1 MPHNR
6 ELLIDKKTLLLS
18 NSLFQ
23 YKLDG
28 FKLGISFS
36 DSLFRYKL
44 DGFKLGL
51 SFSDQVHD
59 IIKKHEERR
68 PFHLNVIEAVCHG
81 NFRETGHSLVLAD
94 MLKHPDIRSSFLE
107 RFLNLKYDALE
118 VTAERARIDVA
129 LKGDGIFVIIE
140 NKVNAADEQK
150 SQVYRYVHEIG
161 IDKYGYKLSEIY
173 VIYLNPETH
182 DNPSEY
188 SLCDENKENNVFEAL
203 GEEHCKVLSY
213 KHDIIGW
220 LRGISI
226 PDEPHIESALDQYLD
241 FLENK
246 FHTTLLDTEMNK
258 DIREFLLKELQIESK
273 PLEEQ
278 ISALGSQYEKTAE
291 LLSSID
297 SLKIELRKELSHDMI
312 EEWQKRIETEK
323 LPGIQLN
330 KEEHSFGIQL
340 KNKVRLGI
348 WDGFD
353 STNLLPYWG
362 FQYKQ
367 DNKENI
373 QEVYGQIDELL
384 EKAGM
389 EIESPS
395 TDRSTVWIAW
405 KTIEKGKDGV
415 ECFISLFKAAEE
427 MNLIED

>member
-36 DSLFRYKL
+36 D
-44 DGFKLGL
+44 
-51 SFSDQVHD
+51 QVNG
-59 IIKKHEERR
+59 IIKKHEARR

-81 NFRETGHSLVLAD
+81 AFRETGHSLLLAD
-94 MLKHPDIRSSFLE
+94 MLKHPDVQSSFLE

-140 NKVNAADEQK
+140 NKVNAADEEE

-173 VIYLNPETH
+173 VIYLNPRTH
-182 DNPSEY
+182 DYPSEY
-188 SLCDENKENNVFEAL
+188 SLCDENKENNVFGAL
-203 GEEHCKVLSY
+203 GEEHYKVLSY
-213 KHDIIGW
+213 KHDIIDW

-226 PDEPHIESALDQYLD
+226 PNEPHIESALDQYLD

-258 DIREFLLKELQIESK
+258 DIRKFLLKELQIESK
-273 PLEEQ
+273 PLDKQ
-278 ISALGSQYEKTAE
+278 ISKLDSQYEKTKE
-291 LLSSID
+291 LLNSID
-297 SLKIELRKELSHDMI
+297 SLKTELRKELSHDMI
-312 EEWQKRIETEK
+312 EEWQKRLENGK
-323 LPGIQLN
+323 LPGIQLE
-330 KEEHSFGIQL
+330 KKEHSFGIPL
-340 KNKVRLGI
+340 KNGVWLGI
-348 WDGFD
+348 WDGSD
-353 STNLLPYWG
+353 TTSLLPYWG

-373 QEVYGQIDELL
+373 QEVYGQIDRLL
-384 EKAGM
+384 EKARM

>member
-23 YKLDG
+23 YKLDD

-36 DSLFRYKL
+36 DGLFRYKL

-59 IIKKHEERR
+59 IIKKHEECR

-150 SQVYRYVHEIG
+150 NQVYRYVHEIG

-213 KHDIIGW
+213 KYDIIGW

-258 DIREFLLKELQIESK
+258 DIREFLLKELKIESM
-273 PLEEQ
+273 PLDKQ
-278 ISALGSQYEKTAE
+278 ISKLDSQYEKTKE

-323 LPGIQLN
+323 LSGIQLE
-330 KEEHSFGIQL
+330 KRSIRLVYRSKMEFG
-340 KNKVRLGI
+340 
-348 WDGFD
+348 
-353 STNLLPYWG
+353 
-362 FQYKQ
+362 
-367 DNKENI
+367 
-373 QEVYGQIDELL
+373 
-384 EKAGM
+384 
-389 EIESPS
+389 
-395 TDRSTVWIAW
+395 
-405 KTIEKGKDGV
+405 
-415 ECFISLFKAAEE
+415 
-427 MNLIED
+427 

>member
-6 ELLIDKKTLLLS
+6 ELLIDKKILLLS

-23 YKLDG
+23 
-28 FKLGISFS
+28 
-36 DSLFRYKL
+36 YKL

-81 NFRETGHSLVLAD
+81 AFRETGHSLVLAD

-118 VTAERARIDVA
+118 VTAERDRVDVA
-129 LKGDGIFVIIE
+129 LKGNGIFVIIE
-140 NKVNAADEQK
+140 NKVNAADERE

-173 VIYLNPETH
+173 VIYLNPETR
-182 DNPSEY
+182 DYPSEY

-203 GEEHCKVLSY
+203 GEEHYKVLSY
-213 KHDIIGW
+213 KHDIIDW

-226 PDEPHIESALDQYLD
+226 PNEPHIESALDQYLD

-258 DIREFLLKELQIESK
+258 DIREFLLKELQIGSM

-278 ISALGSQYEKTAE
+278 ISALDSQYKKTAE

-297 SLKIELRKELSHDMI
+297 SLKTELRKELSHDII

-323 LPGIQLN
+323 LPGIQLE
-330 KEEHSFGIQL
+330 KKEHSFGIPL
-340 KNKVRLGI
+340 KNGVWLGI
-348 WDGFD
+348 WDGSD
-353 STNLLPYWG
+353 STALLPYWG
-362 FQYKQ
+362 FQYEQ

-373 QEVYGQIDELL
+373 QEVYEQIDRLL
-384 EKAGM
+384 EKARMG
-389 EIESPS
+389 IESPS

-415 ECFISLFKAAEE
+415 ECFISLFKVAKE
-427 MNLIED
+427 MNLLEG

>member
-23 YKLDG
+23 YK
-28 FKLGISFS
+28 
-36 DSLFRYKL
+36 
-44 DGFKLGL
+44 
-51 SFSDQVHD
+51 
-59 IIKKHEERR
+59 
-68 PFHLNVIEAVCHG
+68 LNVIEAVCHG

-94 MLKHPDIRSSFLE
+94 MLKHHAIQSSFLE

-118 VTAERARIDVA
+118 VTAERDRVDVA
-129 LKGDGIFVIIE
+129 LKGNGIFVIIE
-140 NKVNAADEQK
+140 NKVNAAEEQK

-161 IDKYGYKLSEIY
+161 MDKYGYKLSEIY
-173 VIYLNPETH
+173 VIYLNPRTH

-188 SLCDENKENNVFEAL
+188 SLCDENNENNVFEAL
-203 GEEHCKVLSY
+203 GEEHYKVLSY
-213 KHDIIGW
+213 KYDIIDW
-220 LRGISI
+220 LRGISV
-226 PDEPHIESALDQYLD
+226 PNEPHIESALDQYLD

-273 PLEEQ
+273 SLEEQ

-323 LPGIQLN
+323 LPEIQLN

-353 STNLLPYWG
+353 STALLPYWG

>member
-213 KHDIIGW
+213 KYDIIGW

-258 DIREFLLKELQIESK
+258 DIREFLLKELKIESM
-273 PLEEQ
+273 PLDKQ
-278 ISALGSQYEKTAE
+278 ISKLDSQYEKTKE

-323 LPGIQLN
+323 LSGIQLE
-330 KEEHSFGIQL
+330 KKEHSFGIPL
-340 KNKVRLGI
+340 KNGVWLGI
-348 WDGFD
+348 WDGAD
-353 STNLLPYWG
+353 TTDLLPYWG

-373 QEVYGQIDELL
+373 QEVYEQIDGLL
-384 EKAGM
+384 ERAGM
-389 EIESPS
+389 GIDSPS
-395 TDRSTVWIAW
+395 TDRSTEWIAW
-405 KTIEKGKDGV
+405 DTTEKGV
-415 ECFISLFKAAEE
+415 ECFICLFNAAKE
-427 MNLIED
+427 MNLL